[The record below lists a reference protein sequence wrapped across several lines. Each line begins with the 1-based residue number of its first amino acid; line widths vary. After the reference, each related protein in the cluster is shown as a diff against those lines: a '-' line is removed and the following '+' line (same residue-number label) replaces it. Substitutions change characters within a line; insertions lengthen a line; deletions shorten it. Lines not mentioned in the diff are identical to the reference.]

1 MVQSLLIKF
10 AMLAATVAVVL
21 WIGWPVPN
29 DVAVQSPP
37 RDASQALSPAIQQ
50 ASVQQS
56 VPMPGPARAAV
67 RPLRAGARLD
77 LNRATVEE
85 LQTLPGIGPVLAQR
99 VVERRTARG
108 PFKTVEDLV
117 NVKGIGAKR
126 LEQLRPLVKIKA

>member
-1 MVQSLLIKF
+1 
-10 AMLAATVAVVL
+10 MLAATVAAIL

-29 DVAVQSPP
+29 DVAVQPPP
-37 RDASQALSPAIQQ
+37 REAAQSLPSEVQQGNSP
-50 ASVQQS
+50 QS
-56 VPMPGPARAAV
+56 VPMHGPTHAAI

-108 PFKTVEDLV
+108 PFKTVEDLGD
-117 NVKGIGAKR
+117 VKGIGAKR